1 VHNSSNR
8 ISRTEDTKLRKT
20 LFTLSALM
28 AAAATAGAQNA
39 SAIRLRLDP
48 TSEVTVEGTSSLHAF
63 HCKTNKMNAYVDV
76 DPGYAKD
83 LTRIARPIVSVKIII
98 VVRTLTCGNGQM
110 DKNMYSTL
118 KADENPVI
126 KYTLSGYDILDGS
139 ASPAAFTA
147 KTTGTLMISGQEKT
161 IAMKINA
168 ERLSDGKAT
177 AQGEQD
183 VLMTDF
189 GIKPPSFMF
198 GSLKVGNEIKVK
210 FNLKA
215 GPELLAQLA
224 GVTNRSGQ

>member
-1 VHNSSNR
+1 M
-8 ISRTEDTKLRKT
+8 RKT
-20 LFTLSALM
+20 LFTLSALI
-28 AAAATAGAQNA
+28 AVATTAGAQSA

-48 TSEVTVEGTSSLHAF
+48 GSEVTIEGTSSMHAF
-63 HCKTNKMNAYVDV
+63 HCKTNKIMAYVDV
-76 DPGYAKD
+76 DPGYTKD
-83 LTRIARPIVSVKIII
+83 LTKVARPIVSVKVNI

-110 DKNMYSTL
+110 DKNMYATL
-118 KADENPVI
+118 DADKNPI
-126 KYTLSGYDILDGS
+126 IRYTMSGYDILGGS
-139 ASPAAFTA
+139 ASPTAFVA
-147 KTTGTLMISGQEKT
+147 KTTGTLVISGQEKS

-168 ERLSDGKAT
+168 ERLADGKAT

-198 GSLKVGNEIKVK
+198 GTLKVGNEIKVK

-224 GVTNRSGQ
+224 AVTNRSGQ

>member
-1 VHNSSNR
+1 M
-8 ISRTEDTKLRKT
+8 RKT
-20 LFTLSALM
+20 LLTVSALM
-28 AAAATAGAQNA
+28 AVATTAAAQSA

-48 TSEVTVEGTSSLHAF
+48 GSEVTIEGTSSLHSF
-63 HCKTNKMNAYVDV
+63 HCKTNKIKAYVDV
-76 DPGYAKD
+76 DPGYTKD
-83 LTRIARPIVSVKIII
+83 LTKIARPIVSVKVNI
-98 VVRTLTCGNGQM
+98 VVRTLSCGNGQM

-118 KADENPVI
+118 KADENPLI

-139 ASPAAFTA
+139 ASPTAFAAN
-147 KTTGTLMISGQEKT
+147 TTGTLMISGQEKSV
-161 IAMKINA
+161 AMKINA

-177 AQGEQD
+177 AKGEQA

-198 GSLKVGNEIKVK
+198 GRLKVGNKIIVK

-224 GVTNRSGQ
+224 AVTNRSGQ

>member
-1 VHNSSNR
+1 MMRN
-8 ISRTEDTKLRKT
+8 T
-20 LFTLSALM
+20 LLTVSALM
-28 AAAATAGAQNA
+28 AVAVTAQAQSA

-48 TSEVTVEGTSSLHAF
+48 TSEVTIEGTSSMHAF
-63 HCKTNKMNAYVDV
+63 HCKTNKIMAYVDV
-76 DPGYAKD
+76 DPGYTKD
-83 LTRIARPIVSVKIII
+83 LTKIARPIASVKVNI

-118 KADENPVI
+118 DADKNPII
-126 KYTLSGYDILDGS
+126 KYTMSGYDILDGS
-139 ASPAAFTA
+139 AKPSAFVA
-147 KTTGTLMISGQEKT
+147 KTTGTLVISGQEKV
-161 IAMKINA
+161 INMKINA

-198 GSLKVGNEIKVK
+198 GTLKVGNEIKVK
-210 FNLKA
+210 FSLKA

-224 GVTNRSGQ
+224 AINGGGQ

>member
-1 VHNSSNR
+1 M
-8 ISRTEDTKLRKT
+8 RKT
-20 LFTLSALM
+20 LLTVSALM
-28 AAAATAGAQNA
+28 AVATTGGAQSA

-48 TSEVTVEGTSSLHAF
+48 GSEVTIEGTSSLHSF
-63 HCKTNKMNAYVDV
+63 HCKTNKIMAYVDV
-76 DPGYAKD
+76 DPGYTKD
-83 LTRIARPIVSVKIII
+83 LTKIARPIVSVKVNI
-98 VVRTLTCGNGQM
+98 VVRTLSCGNGQM

-118 KADENPVI
+118 KADENPLI

-139 ASPAAFTA
+139 ASPTAFAAN
-147 KTTGTLMISGQEKT
+147 TTGTLMISGQEKSVA
-161 IAMKINA
+161 IKINA

-177 AQGEQD
+177 AKGEQA

-198 GSLKVGNEIKVK
+198 GRLKVGNKIIVK

-224 GVTNRSGQ
+224 AVTNRSGQ